1 MSAFYH
7 AALAQALQIHT
18 CDVSCYILGSS
29 ATSNSAG
36 RYQGLL
42 LEHCWMW
49 YLDSLSRY
57 KWVNNRTQVKKSH
70 NIRKN
75 TPQVAVHPFLLYY
88 LCFTQCVRASCSHA
102 LTSQEAT
109 SWCCLM
115 PLLNTVRLC
124 VPLIHCA
131 PSSHLSG
138 SVSVKLQMYIAFL
151 LSLTN
156 GQS

>member
-42 LEHCWMW
+42 LNHRGMW
-49 YLDSLSRY
+49 YLDSLSIY

-88 LCFTQCVRASCSHA
+88 LCFTQCVKGKLFPRTDIPGGDIMMLPAASPQHCQALCSAH
-102 LTSQEAT
+102 
-109 SWCCLM
+109 
-115 PLLNTVRLC
+115 PLCTFFSFVR
-124 VPLIHCA
+124 
-131 PSSHLSG
+131 
-138 SVSVKLQMYIAFL
+138 
-151 LSLTN
+151 
-156 GQS
+156 